1 MRLLSGCVFSLG
13 LVFLLPGSLQEK
25 PSQEILFSWK
35 GSFQYL
41 TLPGVYP
48 TNSLRYNISGVQC
61 GFSLT
66 SGCNSVGFRF
76 VLVFR
81 FQPSL
86 SGAVNLCPAPNLSLT
101 NGSASDVFRVIDSSV
116 YKNVKAREAFK
127 PHACV
132 QLLLQ
137 LSLSLSLSCSSI
149 GNTWHALQN
158 HAVNHSSIFLW
169 QRNIRRQSCCHSIC
183 SGQT

>member
-1 MRLLSGCVFSLG
+1 MCLLLG
-13 LVFLLPGSLQEK
+13 PRFPSSWKFTGKTFLGNFVFLERKLSV
-25 PSQEILFSWK
+25 S
-35 GSFQYL
+35 YL
-41 TLPGVYP
+41 TWCLP
-48 TNSLRYNISGVQC
+48 NK
-61 GFSLT
+61 FSLT
-66 SGCNSVGFRF
+66 SGCNSVG
-76 VLVFR
+76 FR

-101 NGSASDVFRVIDSSV
+101 NGSAPDVFRVIDSSV

-169 QRNIRRQSCCHSIC
+169 QRNIRR
-183 SGQT
+183 

>member
-1 MRLLSGCVFSLG
+1 MCLLLG
-13 LVFLLPGSLQEK
+13 PRFPSSWKFTGKTFLGNFVFLERKLSV
-25 PSQEILFSWK
+25 S
-35 GSFQYL
+35 YL
-41 TLPGVYP
+41 TWCLP
-48 TNSLRYNISGVQC
+48 NK
-61 GFSLT
+61 FSLT
-66 SGCNSVGFRF
+66 SGCNSVG
-76 VLVFR
+76 FR

-137 LSLSLSLSCSSI
+137 LSLSLSLARRSVTPGMHCRI
-149 GNTWHALQN
+149 MLL
-158 HAVNHSSIFLW
+158 NHSSIFLW
-169 QRNIRRQSCCHSIC
+169 QRNIRR
-183 SGQT
+183 

>member
-1 MRLLSGCVFSLG
+1 MDSCFDVVMCGEWFLCSPDCHSGLGGSDTPTGRKILLLECKLSLFFSL
-13 LVFLLPGSLQEK
+13 
-25 PSQEILFSWK
+25 SW
-35 GSFQYL
+35 YL
-41 TLPGVYP
+41 
-48 TNSLRYNISGVQC
+48 S

-137 LSLSLSLSCSSI
+137 LSLSLSLARRSVTPGMHCRI
-149 GNTWHALQN
+149 MLL
-158 HAVNHSSIFLW
+158 NHSSIFLW
-169 QRNIRRQSCCHSIC
+169 QRSIRR
-183 SGQT
+183 

>member
-1 MRLLSGCVFSLG
+1 MCLLLGPRFPSSWKFTGKNLPRKFCFPGKEAFSILPY
-13 LVFLLPGSLQEK
+13 LVF
-25 PSQEILFSWK
+25 
-35 GSFQYL
+35 
-41 TLPGVYP
+41 
-48 TNSLRYNISGVQC
+48 TNK
-61 GFSLT
+61 FSLT
-66 SGCNSVGFRF
+66 SGCNSVG
-76 VLVFR
+76 FR

-137 LSLSLSLSCSSI
+137 LSLSLSLARRSVTPGMHCRI
-149 GNTWHALQN
+149 MLL
-158 HAVNHSSIFLW
+158 NHSSIFLW
-169 QRNIRRQSCCHSIC
+169 QRNIRR
-183 SGQT
+183 

>member
-1 MRLLSGCVFSLG
+1 MLWCAGNGSCVPPDCHSGPGGRTGGSDTPTGRKILLLECKLSLFFSL
-13 LVFLLPGSLQEK
+13 
-25 PSQEILFSWK
+25 SW
-35 GSFQYL
+35 YL
-41 TLPGVYP
+41 
-48 TNSLRYNISGVQC
+48 S

-158 HAVNHSSIFLW
+158 HAVKSFFYLLVATQYKTLVMLSQYL
-169 QRNIRRQSCCHSIC
+169 
-183 SGQT
+183 

>member
-1 MRLLSGCVFSLG
+1 MSSPWASFSFFLEVYRKNLPRKFCFPG
-13 LVFLLPGSLQEK
+13 KEAFSILPYLVFTQQILFDII
-25 PSQEILFSWK
+25 SQE
-35 GSFQYL
+35 
-41 TLPGVYP
+41 
-48 TNSLRYNISGVQC
+48 YNLG
-61 GFSLT
+61 
-66 SGCNSVGFRF
+66 
-76 VLVFR
+76 FR

-137 LSLSLSLSCSSI
+137 LSLSLSLARRSVTPGMHCRI
-149 GNTWHALQN
+149 MLL
-158 HAVNHSSIFLW
+158 NHSSIFLW
-169 QRNIRRQSCCHSIC
+169 QRNIRR
-183 SGQT
+183 